1 MSDKTLLVLCD
12 SSAIHSFI
20 SSNCVTILQLP
31 ISELP
36 YDLLVST
43 PTNKP
48 IRPSQICMNI
58 PFQIKGRTFVAN
70 LICLMLYG
78 LNMIL
83 GMDWLSANRAMLNC
97 SNKTVIFSPI
107 PFFLIYD
114 PCESLP
120 KLFI

>member
-1 MSDKTLLVLCD
+1 MSGKTLLVLCD

-48 IRPSQICMNI
+48 IRTSQVCMSF

-70 LICLMLYG
+70 FVYLPLSSLDK
-78 LNMIL
+78 IL
-83 GMDWLSANRAMLNC
+83 GMD
-97 SNKTVIFSPI
+97 
-107 PFFLIYD
+107 
-114 PCESLP
+114 
-120 KLFI
+120 